1 MVYILDIFRC
11 VGTVDSL
18 EFLRLITSYFR
29 PTPVHLSVIKMTVK
43 PSNMKGEKRENEGIS
58 RYFQGYAA

>member
-1 MVYILDIFRC
+1 MVCILDIFHC

-18 EFLRLITSYFR
+18 EFLRLIISFFR

-43 PSNMKGEKRENEGIS
+43 PSNMKGEKKGK
-58 RYFQGYAA
+58 